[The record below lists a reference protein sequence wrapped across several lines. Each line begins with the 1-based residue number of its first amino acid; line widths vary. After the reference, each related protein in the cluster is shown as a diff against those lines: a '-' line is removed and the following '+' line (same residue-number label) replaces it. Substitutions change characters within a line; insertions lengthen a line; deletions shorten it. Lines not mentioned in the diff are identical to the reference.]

1 MLLRKHLFLPISF
14 PAFLFSCRL
23 VRMSHSAVSQSRRLH
38 FILLPAPSQPCGH
51 RQVLRYPVP
60 ITHLVLLI
68 LPSFASSQLLFFFPH
83 RTLHHTTRT
92 FTSATLRCP
101 ILFATISWPFLL
113 TSTPLGTD
121 SPSLLPI
128 SAVNPSDFV
137 PITFSSHPV
146 FPFSFHYFY
155 LLAPFLPY
163 CLQLADSVL
172 GTRSLQMDKTPLSC

>member
-101 ILFATISWPFLL
+101 NPVCYNLLAFPPYLDSPWDRFTISSTHLRRESIGFRSHYVLLSSCLSILF
-113 TSTPLGTD
+113 PL
-121 SPSLLPI
+121 LLP
-128 SAVNPSDFV
+128 SR
-137 PITFSSHPV
+137 PIFT
-146 FPFSFHYFY
+146 
-155 LLAPFLPY
+155 LLPPTRRFCPRYSLPPN
-163 CLQLADSVL
+163 
-172 GTRSLQMDKTPLSC
+172 G